1 METRK
6 DFFKY
11 YLKASHDNSIA
22 DFSYSAVLRYLR
34 KNLPEKVNEFLKTY
48 KESFDLGKEEKLDDV
63 EHLALMEAVK
73 TIGLKIN
80 G

>member
-11 YLKASHDNSIA
+11 YLKAAKNNSIA
-22 DFSYSAVLRYLR
+22 DFSYSAILRHLR

-73 TIGLKIN
+73 TIGLKID